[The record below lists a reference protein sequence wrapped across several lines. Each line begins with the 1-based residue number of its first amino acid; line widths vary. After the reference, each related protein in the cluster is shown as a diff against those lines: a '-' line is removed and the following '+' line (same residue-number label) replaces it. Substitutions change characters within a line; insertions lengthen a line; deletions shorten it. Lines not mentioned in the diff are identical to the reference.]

1 MNKTIIILLLSF
13 GLMGCV
19 KHHVASDLTTESA
32 DPNTIDS
39 WLIKGKFS
47 VKQPDEAV
55 SANLIWRQESPEH
68 YEIALTGPLGQGS
81 VLLSGYPDKVV
92 FQDAHGDKEV
102 AYNAEL
108 LLYHHTGWSM
118 PIESMYY
125 WVRGLPDPHYKHE
138 YVLNDQGMYSRLRQ
152 HGWTVIYDSYQYI
165 DDYTVPRKMTLNYTD
180 THITLFFRTWQINP

>member
-1 MNKTIIILLLSF
+1 MRNHIIILFLTLL
-13 GLMGCV
+13 LTACV
-19 KHHVASDLTTESA
+19 KHQATPELPFEMA
-32 DPNTIDS
+32 DPETIEH
-39 WLIKGKFS
+39 WEIKGKFS

-55 SANLIWRQESPEH
+55 SAGLLWKQSSPDR
-68 YEIALTGPLGQGS
+68 YDIALTGPLGQGN

-92 FQDAHGDKEV
+92 FQDAHGDKET

-125 WVRGLPDPHYKHE
+125 WVRGLPDPHYKYE
-138 YVLNDQGMYSRLRQ
+138 YILDDQGLYARLRQ
-152 HGWTVIYDSYQYI
+152 HGWTIIYNSYQQV
-165 DDYTVPRKMTLNYTD
+165 DDYRLPRKMTLNYTD

>member
-1 MNKTIIILLLSF
+1 MRNKIIILLLS
-13 GLMGCV
+13 LWLTGCV
-19 KHHVASDLTTESA
+19 QHHAAPDLLSETA
-32 DPNTIDS
+32 DPEAIEH
-39 WLIKGKFS
+39 WEIKGKFS

-55 SANLIWRQESPEH
+55 SANLLWKQSSPSR
-68 YEIALTGPLGQGS
+68 YDIALTGPLGQGS

-92 FQDAHGDKEV
+92 FQDAHGDIET

-125 WVRGLPDPHYKHE
+125 WVRGLPDPHYKYE
-138 YVLNDQGMYSRLRQ
+138 YILNDQGLYSHLRQ
-152 HGWTVIYDSYQYI
+152 HGWTINYNTYQQV
-165 DDYTVPRKMTLNYTD
+165 DDYMLPRKMTLNYTD